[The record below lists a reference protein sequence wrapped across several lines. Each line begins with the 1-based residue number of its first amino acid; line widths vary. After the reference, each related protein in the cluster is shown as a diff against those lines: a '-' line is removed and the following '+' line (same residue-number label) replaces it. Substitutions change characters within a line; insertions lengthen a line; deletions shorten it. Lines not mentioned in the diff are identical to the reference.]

1 MDSIISHGL
10 TLLLGVGVVGAF
22 VVKYASKAKKALK
35 ALNEALDVVEAVIVA
50 AEDKTVTEAEFQ
62 AVVKEAKEAKEA
74 WVDLVKKA

>member
-22 VVKYASKAKKALK
+22 VVKYASKAKKLLK
-35 ALNEALDVVEAVIVA
+35 ALNESLDLVEKVIEA

-62 AVVKEAKEAKEA
+62 GIVAEAKQAKEA
-74 WVDLVKKA
+74 WIDLAKK